1 MSLRIGEIMIKE
13 VVTLEG
19 KVTVQEVLTIMNER
33 EIGAVI
39 VVQDENPIGIIT
51 ERDMLKRVLLESK
64 DPKTTIAF
72 QIMSA
77 PLLFGDPNM
86 SVQDAVK
93 HMNERKI
100 KKLPIIEEGRLVG
113 MITLTDL
120 ARSLAYLEHILS
132 KTESNAK

>member
-1 MSLRIGEIMIKE
+1 
-13 VVTLEG
+13 
-19 KVTVQEVLTIMNER
+19 
-33 EIGAVI
+33 VI

-64 DPKTTIAF
+64 DPKTTTAF

-93 HMNERKI
+93 HMTERKI

-120 ARSLAYLEHILS
+120 ARSVAYLEHILS
-132 KTESNAK
+132 KTENNAK